1 DVENFDCG
9 TATGGLSTTDVP
21 GHDTR
26 SLVLER
32 PRAGG
37 NRRTEKGVAEGGGR
51 RDLRRDRHT
60 PPDTLASGPVTHQ
73 FSVRSG
79 LYTRPS
85 NRTDGDR
92 YSVLLGKAKRNIAEQ
107 REFKKLRAALTRQLS
122 SAITPEQRRVEEA
135 VRHVLAEI
143 SLEAA
148 SDTLALEA
156 EVRRQVTDILR
167 VEEHDQDRLRGT

>member
-1 DVENFDCG
+1 SIVERLRAACPRLTFLATTHDPLCLKGLAPEEIVVLKRELRKAGDDAIYAETDIPPLTHLPVDQLLTSFLFDLDS
-9 TATGGLSTTDVP
+9 TRDHLTGP
-21 GHDTR
+21 M
-26 SLVLER
+26 
-32 PRAGG
+32 
-37 NRRTEKGVAEGGGR
+37 
-51 RDLRRDRHT
+51 
-60 PPDTLASGPVTHQ
+60 VT
-73 FSVRSG
+73 
-79 LYTRPS
+79 
-85 NRTDGDR
+85 R

-156 EVRRQVTDILR
+156 EV
-167 VEEHDQDRLRGT
+167 